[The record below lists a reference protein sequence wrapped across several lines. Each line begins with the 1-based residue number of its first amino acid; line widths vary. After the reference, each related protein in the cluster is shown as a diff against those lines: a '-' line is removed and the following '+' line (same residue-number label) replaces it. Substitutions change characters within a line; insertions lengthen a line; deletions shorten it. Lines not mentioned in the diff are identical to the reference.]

1 MQTNSPHNFLFHS
14 FVIFHCTFSISFSL
28 CFFTGYSNS
37 GCWFSWLDVSY
48 SDIRQFL
55 TLVNSSQFKNRFY
68 SCCVSFFHTGYSKQ
82 RMLIFIIFISS
93 CRDRDTSHLFLML
106 KVCITYFISKLK
118 MFIFIQTN
126 FKTNFIL
133 KNVSQWMLSM
143 LVLQRLFATIVLK
156 NKVIRS
162 NFYAIL

>member
-14 FVIFHCTFSISFSL
+14 FVIFHWTFSISFSL

-93 CRDRDTSHLFLML
+93 YRDWDTSHLFLML

-118 MFIFIQTN
+118 MFILSKQISKQ
-126 FKTNFIL
+126 ISSL
-133 KNVSQWMLSM
+133 KMFLNECS
-143 LVLQRLFATIVLK
+143 QRLFFNACSQRLFLK
-156 NKVIRS
+156 TRWFGPTS
-162 NFYAIL
+162 MQYL